1 LGAIQ
6 ILRIV
11 FFCSRLAAMIGRGHW
26 FFMGRLGAL
35 GLLVALSTVACGPKE
50 DHYGC
55 NPVEATGGTV
65 IGAWDV
71 DSSCPARYDRVVSN
85 DWCSQ
90 LVWDA
95 NGVHQAYLGHQW
107 MSVSAP
113 TADNPPSSLA
123 ITQGPSLV
131 DPTKI
136 ENRYTSELKFGP
148 TTTPVTFPRACI
160 EAYGQSADD
169 CDVFAGALTLYLGDQ
184 SSAWQAFNNSSIM
197 LQPQYPQG
205 LVPQPS
211 FFNIFCEPVTSSA
224 GGCSCTYD
232 VTLDVP
238 DRGTWTNGQ
247 GTILT
252 LYSDTAAL
260 PYDLDYASDGTLLG
274 MSGHDGLDVMGQ
286 RGLRKVYWRKRP

>member
-1 LGAIQ
+1 
-6 ILRIV
+6 
-11 FFCSRLAAMIGRGHW
+11 MIGRGHW
-26 FFMGRLGAL
+26 FFVRQLGAAA
-35 GLLVALSTVACGPKE
+35 LLVALSTVACAPKE
-50 DHYGC
+50 DHFGC
-55 NPVEATGGTV
+55 IPIDATGGSV
-65 IGAWDV
+65 IAAWDV

-95 NGVHQAYLGHQW
+95 NGVRQVYLGHPW

-113 TADNPPSSLA
+113 TADNPPSSLVL
-123 ITQGPSLV
+123 TQGPSLV

-148 TTTPVTFPRACI
+148 ETPAVTFPKACI

-169 CDVFAGALTLYLGDQ
+169 CDVFAGALTQFLGDPG
-184 SSAWQAFNNSSIM
+184 SAWQAFNNTA
-197 LQPQYPQG
+197 LAFQPLYPQG

-211 FFNIFCEPVTSSA
+211 FSNLLCDHEASGA
-224 GGCSCTYD
+224 GGCSCTYE

-238 DRGTWTNGQ
+238 DRGAWTNEQ

-252 LYSDTAAL
+252 LFSDSAAI
-260 PYDLDYASDGTLLG
+260 PYDLDYSSDGTILG

-286 RGLRKVYWRKRP
+286 RGLRKVYWRKRNP